1 MNNMKSTK
9 LSQGLKSLF
18 HKEQKN
24 AVKEI
29 PMVAKETEAEIKA
42 ESVKLRITEIVKEI
56 VEDKESVWV
65 DMDLQHEGFATVAF
79 EIRVAEDDMGRV
91 IGKQGCTIDALRIVL
106 KALCGR
112 TVKPVQLI
120 INEIE

>member
-1 MNNMKSTK
+1 
-9 LSQGLKSLF
+9 
-18 HKEQKN
+18 
-24 AVKEI
+24 
-29 PMVAKETEAEIKA
+29 MVAKETEVEIKA

-56 VEDKESVWV
+56 VEDKESVRV
-65 DMDLQHEGFATVAF
+65 DMDLQPEGFATVAF
-79 EIRVAEDDMGRV
+79 EIRVANDDMGRV

>member
-1 MNNMKSTK
+1 MKSTK

-29 PMVAKETEAEIKA
+29 PMVAKETEVEIKA

-56 VEDKESVWV
+56 VEDKESVRV
-65 DMDLQHEGFATVAF
+65 DMDLQHERLFNGS
-79 EIRVAEDDMGRV
+79 IRDP
-91 IGKQGCTIDALRIVL
+91 C
-106 KALCGR
+106 CGG
-112 TVKPVQLI
+112 
-120 INEIE
+120 